1 MDYRAVVR
9 ASFVFIVQA
18 LVLMSWALVP
28 AWADEIKLSPLS
40 LSATVVKGQSKTMV
54 LTLQKSG
61 TQPHMWQATT
71 SAQWLSLKPASD
83 LRHTITTER
92 DTIVV
97 TVKTTGMVLGNNYAF
112 IQIRDIGPPLSHLI
126 TVPVTI
132 VVISPQTNAPPL
144 PSLPSAATSAPS
156 SSAPLLSSAPS
167 TSQFSPTSSA
177 APSTLVAFPFSLT
190 TTLGQGQRTTLTLHL
205 QKTTGDQHFW
215 QPASNVSWISLSP
228 GYGSLN
234 PIWSNLAMLSVA
246 VDTSTLA
253 AGVHSGLISI
263 METGPGVSKVM
274 SIPVTVTVTAAG
286 KATPEAAG
294 APSMGRVTV
303 QWSPNSEADL
313 AGYKLYVGTA
323 SGQYSQAIDVG
334 NVTTHSLA
342 LSKNTTYFFAVS
354 AYDASGHESERSSEW
369 SKSLF

>member
-1 MDYRAVVR
+1 MDYRTVVR
-9 ASFVFIVQA
+9 VSLAFMMPA
-18 LVLMSWALVP
+18 LVLMSWGLVP
-28 AWADEIKLSPLS
+28 AVADEIKPFPLS

-54 LTLQKSG
+54 LTLQKPG
-61 TQPHMWQATT
+61 TQLHVWQATT
-71 SAQWLSLKPASD
+71 SAQWLSLAPASD
-83 LRHTITTER
+83 IRQTITSER

-97 TVKTTGMVLGNNYAF
+97 TVNTKGMVLGNNYAF
-112 IQIRDIGPPLSHLI
+112 IQIRDIGPPLSHII

-132 VVISPQTNAPPL
+132 VVTLPQPSAPL
-144 PSLPSAATSAPS
+144 SSLPSAATSASS
-156 SSAPLLSSAPS
+156 SSAPPPSSAAS
-167 TSQFSPTSSA
+167 TSQPSPNLSA
-177 APSTLVAFPFSLT
+177 VPSTLVAFPFSLT
-190 TTLGQGQRTTLTLHL
+190 TTVGQGQRTTLTLHL

-234 PIWSNLAMLSVA
+234 PIWSNLARLSVT

-253 AGVHSGLISI
+253 VGVHSGLIYI
-263 METGPGVSKVM
+263 METGTGVSKVM

-286 KATPEAAG
+286 KATPEAGG

-323 SGQYSQAIDVG
+323 SGQYSQIIDVG

-342 LSKNTTYFFAVS
+342 LSKGTTYFFTVS